1 MYLDASSVI
10 AVALVALVLIFI
22 RISWTLKEI
31 HEAIVARSGDASAT
45 KAASP
50 RSRQGIWIGRPV
62 ASRFLQLKP
71 IAARHCWNGFTPGTN
86 CASRSASV
94 NPLPPRGSSTTG
106 SLRNST
112 RPIGRRSVL
121 RHATSMASR
130 RRPTST
136 TS

>member
-50 RSRQGIWIGRPV
+50 K
-62 ASRFLQLKP
+62 ASAETKAGAVESVSDETE
-71 IAARHCWNGFTPGTN
+71 IAAVIAIAH
-86 CASRSASV
+86 AA
-94 NPLPPRGSSTTG
+94 
-106 SLRNST
+106 LRAA
-112 RPIGRRSVL
+112 V
-121 RHATSMASR
+121 
-130 RRPTST
+130 
-136 TS
+136 